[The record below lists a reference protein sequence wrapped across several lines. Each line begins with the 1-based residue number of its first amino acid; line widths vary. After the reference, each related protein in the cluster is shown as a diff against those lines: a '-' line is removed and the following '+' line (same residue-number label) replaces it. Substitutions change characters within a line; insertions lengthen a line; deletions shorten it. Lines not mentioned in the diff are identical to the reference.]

1 VLNYLKLILLR
12 YFPGFAKRAYRK
24 TREIE
29 DRAYWSSLPSRVS
42 LISAIESDA
51 KKPRLLIVIPPIE
64 DSMAAFGPGAGNY
77 FYEILR
83 SAQDRYGAENVE
95 PHFISTDIPW
105 EQECE
110 KIATEITVRNFSH
123 TLFYIESYEP
133 KSNLWRWDILASEL
147 AKGKSGVT
155 AIGFLTDGTYELHQL
170 QCSRFQEV
178 YSNSIF
184 VQIDVAPTDKYIK
197 KGRLFGPTFL
207 PISQE
212 SIKLIRDYL
221 TDSNATERFELS
233 FIGKIYGYRKKII
246 GELTKSGIN
255 VFVNPHRTTNSDNQP
270 SYLEYMD
277 ALRRSKFTINFARA
291 NGTSQMQ
298 LKSRMLES
306 ALVGTVPLTDDNGLS
321 ELVIPAGI
329 TYIGFSN
336 PREILKIPELTQG
349 GLDVKTSVN
358 SPSSKELEAI
368 DRIASNQ
375 FWECIEQGL
384 LHSDLHLPF
393 RTPLEP
399 KK

>member
-1 VLNYLKLILLR
+1 VVKYLKLILLR
-12 YFPGFAKRAYRK
+12 YFPGFAKSAYRK
-24 TREIE
+24 AREIE

-42 LISAIESDA
+42 PISDKESDA
-51 KKPRLLIVIPPIE
+51 KRPRLLIVIPPIR

-95 PHFISTDIPW
+95 SHFISTDIPW

-147 AKGKSGVT
+147 ARGKSGVT

-178 YSNSIF
+178 YPGSIF
-184 VQIDVAPTDKYIK
+184 VQIDVAPNNQYIQ
-197 KGRLFGPTFL
+197 KGSLLGPTFL
-207 PISQE
+207 PVSKE
-212 SIKLIRDYL
+212 SIKFIRDYL
-221 TDSNATERFELS
+221 NSSKADETFELS
-233 FIGKIYGYRKKII
+233 FIGKIYGYRKKVIRH
-246 GELTKSGIN
+246 LTESGVS
-255 VFVNPHRTTNSDNQP
+255 VFINPHRAADSDRQP

-277 ALRRSKFTINFARA
+277 ALSRSRFTINFARA

-306 ALVGTVPLTDDNGLS
+306 ALVGAVPLTDDGGLS
-321 ELVIPAGI
+321 DLVLPEDIPYIKFCSHTEIQNVVDKYRDSIPTLTPGGCVGVAG
-329 TYIGFSN
+329 
-336 PREILKIPELTQG
+336 
-349 GLDVKTSVN
+349 
-358 SPSSKELEAI
+358 EAKI
-368 DRIASNQ
+368 DRLASNH
-375 FWECIEQGL
+375 FWETLEKGL
-384 LHSDLHLPF
+384 EESSLKVLPLNMF
-393 RTPLEP
+393 EI
-399 KK
+399 